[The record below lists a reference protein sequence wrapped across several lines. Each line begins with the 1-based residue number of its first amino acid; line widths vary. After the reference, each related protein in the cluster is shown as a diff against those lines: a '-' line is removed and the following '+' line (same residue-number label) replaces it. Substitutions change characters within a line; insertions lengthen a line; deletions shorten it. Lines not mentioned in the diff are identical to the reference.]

1 MTNKRILIVDDEASL
16 RQLLGKVMKREG
28 YEVFTGRDGAE
39 GMEIFQNNPVDLIIS
54 DIKMPNMDGIEFLHS
69 VKKAD
74 PSVAFVLI
82 TAFAT
87 TETAI
92 DALKSGAQDY
102 VTKPF
107 DIDEILSVVNKLM
120 VEEGAGSR
128 TLEAIDAD
136 SDEDFKVTSKSE
148 KMQKVLALA
157 KQVAPASSTVL
168 ITGETGTGKEVISS
182 AIHSWS
188 SRSEKPIIKVNCG
201 AIPDN
206 LLESELFGYEKGAFT
221 GAVSS
226 KPGRFEVADGGT
238 IFLDEIGDISP
249 AIQVKLLRVIQEKTL
264 ERLGGIKTKKVDVRI
279 IAATNKNLK
288 KEVAEGRFRDDL
300 YYRLNVVPIQLPPL
314 RERTEDIEDLIYY
327 FLKKSAGVSGGK
339 VKSISDDAM
348 DRLKRYSWP
357 GNIRELE
364 NIIERAVVITPE
376 DIISEDVLP
385 PEIRNTASGDG
396 DVHLTEAL
404 DNKEKETL
412 IKAIRANGGNKTKAA
427 LELGIS
433 RRSLHRKIQKYDI
446 NE

>member
-1 MTNKRILIVDDEASL
+1 M
-16 RQLLGKVMKREG
+16 
-28 YEVFTGRDGAE
+28 
-39 GMEIFQNNPVDLIIS
+39 
-54 DIKMPNMDGIEFLHS
+54 
-69 VKKAD
+69 
-74 PSVAFVLI
+74 
-82 TAFAT
+82 
-87 TETAI
+87 
-92 DALKSGAQDY
+92 
-102 VTKPF
+102 
-107 DIDEILSVVNKLM
+107 
-120 VEEGAGSR
+120 
-128 TLEAIDAD
+128 
-136 SDEDFKVTSKSE
+136 
-148 KMQKVLALA
+148 
-157 KQVAPASSTVL
+157 
-168 ITGETGTGKEVISS
+168 
-182 AIHSWS
+182 
-188 SRSEKPIIKVNCG
+188 
-201 AIPDN
+201 
-206 LLESELFGYEKGAFT
+206 
-221 GAVSS
+221 
-226 KPGRFEVADGGT
+226 
-238 IFLDEIGDISP
+238 
-249 AIQVKLLRVIQEKTL
+249 
-264 ERLGGIKTKKVDVRI
+264 RI

-385 PEIRNTASGDG
+385 PEIRNTAAGDG

>member
-264 ERLGGIKTKKVDVRI
+264 ERLGGIKTKKW
-279 IAATNKNLK
+279 
-288 KEVAEGRFRDDL
+288 
-300 YYRLNVVPIQLPPL
+300 
-314 RERTEDIEDLIYY
+314 
-327 FLKKSAGVSGGK
+327 
-339 VKSISDDAM
+339 M
-348 DRLKRYSWP
+348 
-357 GNIRELE
+357 
-364 NIIERAVVITPE
+364 
-376 DIISEDVLP
+376 
-385 PEIRNTASGDG
+385 
-396 DVHLTEAL
+396 
-404 DNKEKETL
+404 
-412 IKAIRANGGNKTKAA
+412 
-427 LELGIS
+427 
-433 RRSLHRKIQKYDI
+433 
-446 NE
+446 